1 MDERRTKRVAVALRE
16 ELIELI
22 GFHLEDPRL
31 DGVQVVEV
39 HLSPDM
45 RVASVT
51 LDIPGDAARQQQALE
66 AVQHAKSFIKREL
79 SSRIELFR
87 MPELR
92 FESNLSP
99 GMNNRMD
106 YLMRKIRK
114 GRPRDGDSGGNLE
127 KKPEA

>member
-1 MDERRTKRVAVALRE
+1 MDERRTKRVAEALRE

-22 GFHLEDPRL
+22 GFQLEDPRL

-45 RVASVT
+45 RVASVA

-79 SSRIELFR
+79 STRIELFR

-99 GMNNRMD
+99 GMNSRMD

-114 GRPRDGDSGGNLE
+114 GRPRDGDSSSNLE

>member
-1 MDERRTKRVAVALRE
+1 MDERRTKRVAEALRE

-22 GFHLEDPRL
+22 GFELSDPRL

-45 RVASVT
+45 RVASVA
-51 LDIPGDAARQQQALE
+51 LDIPGDADAQVRALE
-66 AVQHAKSFIKREL
+66 AIQNAKSFIKREL
-79 SSRIELFR
+79 ASRMELFR

-99 GMNNRMD
+99 GLNSRMD

-114 GRPRDGDSGGNLE
+114 GRPRDGVSGENME

>member
-1 MDERRTKRVAVALRE
+1 MDERRTKRVAEALRE

-22 GFHLEDPRL
+22 GFQLEDPRL

-45 RVASVT
+45 RVASVA
-51 LDIPGDAARQQQALE
+51 LDIPGDATRQKLALE

-92 FESNLSP
+92 FESNLEP
-99 GMNNRMD
+99 GMNSRMD

-114 GRPRDGDSGGNLE
+114 GRPRDGDSGENLE

>member
-1 MDERRTKRVAVALRE
+1 MDERRTKRVAEALRE

-22 GFHLEDPRL
+22 GFQLEDPRL

-45 RVASVT
+45 RVASVA
-51 LDIPGDAARQQQALE
+51 LDIPGDAARQKQALE

-92 FESNLSP
+92 FESNLTP
-99 GMNNRMD
+99 GMNSRMD

-114 GRPRDGDSGGNLE
+114 GRPRDGDSISNLE

>member
-1 MDERRTKRVAVALRE
+1 MDERRTKRVAEALRE

-22 GFHLEDPRL
+22 GFELTDPRL
-31 DGVQVVEV
+31 DGVQVVDV

-51 LDIPGDAARQQQALE
+51 LDIPGNEQAQKKALE
-66 AVQHAKSFIKREL
+66 AMEHAKSFVKREL
-79 SSRIELFR
+79 ASRVDLFR
-87 MPELR
+87 LPELH

-99 GMNNRMD
+99 GLNNRME

-114 GRPRDGDSGGNLE
+114 GRPREADSGEKLE